1 MVKAMPEDIKQ
12 EANKVVNVDF
22 TGQEQWRND
31 LKLDGNGGIRN
42 PLSLKAYMIPDGV
55 HVRLYYFIVVLK
67 QKPRVAF
74 WLFEAV
80 VESGYFIC
88 LSKFAQSR
96 LVRETAF

>member
-1 MVKAMPEDIKQ
+1 
-12 EANKVVNVDF
+12 
-22 TGQEQWRND
+22 
-31 LKLDGNGGIRN
+31 
-42 PLSLKAYMIPDGV
+42 MIPDGV

>member
-1 MVKAMPEDIKQ
+1 
-12 EANKVVNVDF
+12 
-22 TGQEQWRND
+22 
-31 LKLDGNGGIRN
+31 RN

-74 WLFEAV
+74 WLCEAV

>member
-1 MVKAMPEDIKQ
+1 MRNQSQAK
-12 EANKVVNVDF
+12 
-22 TGQEQWRND
+22 TGS
-31 LKLDGNGGIRN
+31 RN

-96 LVRETAF
+96 LVRETAFENLITKIFSDGASER

>member
-1 MVKAMPEDIKQ
+1 MRNQSQAK
-12 EANKVVNVDF
+12 
-22 TGQEQWRND
+22 TGS
-31 LKLDGNGGIRN
+31 RN

-88 LSKFAQSR
+88 LSKFAQSS